1 MPRFLIALSSWS
13 HITASLEATASARR
27 PPAPRRPSCRRR
39 NRRFPRRHR
48 GHPGGDHA
56 RAPKT
61 ASPSAPARHLA
72 RLRGTSGGERPGRRV
87 RGHRQEESG
96 ADGEE
101 LMKERSARI
110 SRASLPEDAQALDRP
125 SAGGRGLEARGD
137 AEVRL
142 SKTRS
147 GDAMDTCSR
156 AMPGMSDVTAT
167 AI

>member
-1 MPRFLIALSSWS
+1 MRERPKRPAL
-13 HITASLEATASARR
+13 R
-27 PPAPRRPSCRRR
+27 PPRVISRGFVEPR
-39 NRRFPRRHR
+39 
-48 GHPGGDHA
+48 
-56 RAPKT
+56 
-61 ASPSAPARHLA
+61 
-72 RLRGTSGGERPGRRV
+72 GGERPGRRV

-101 LMKERSARI
+101 PMKERSARI

-137 AEVRL
+137 AGVRL

-147 GDAMDTCSR
+147 GDAMDTYSR